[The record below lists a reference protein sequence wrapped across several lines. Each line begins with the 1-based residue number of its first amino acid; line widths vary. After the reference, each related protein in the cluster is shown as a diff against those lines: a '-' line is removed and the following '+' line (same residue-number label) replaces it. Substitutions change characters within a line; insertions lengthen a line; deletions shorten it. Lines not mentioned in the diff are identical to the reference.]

1 MIFIFHGY
9 SPTTFDV
16 DTTQLN
22 EKYKE
27 LQWKLHPDKFSDVS
41 EVWCADDILNMMA
54 HYEAEEAKNQTD
66 LIVATDVPYQVYKG
80 KF

>member
-1 MIFIFHGY
+1 MFLQEVNLLCILKFGLISIFFAC

-41 EVWCADDILNMMA
+41 EVLCIDHLSLDKTL
-54 HYEAEEAKNQTD
+54 Y
-66 LIVATDVPYQVYKG
+66 L
-80 KF
+80 F